1 LKPGFH
7 AVSCTFNARI
17 DGCSG
22 AKNGEDRGNQATTIP
37 VTAEFKIVP
46 NPFDASF
53 TVQVNLEEPS
63 VVSVQIL
70 DMQGRLV
77 YAQQENTLLNA
88 GQNAIQIDAATFI
101 PGIYFVEM
109 RTNTTQKVIKVAKMR

>member
-1 LKPGFH
+1 
-7 AVSCTFNARI
+7 
-17 DGCSG
+17 
-22 AKNGEDRGNQATTIP
+22 
-37 VTAEFKIVP
+37 
-46 NPFDASF
+46 
-53 TVQVNLEEPS
+53 
-63 VVSVQIL
+63 L